1 MLNLTK
7 GENGIMEERASLVA
21 QSAQNAHET
30 KLSIKR
36 QNVTDIKMK
45 LDKLN
50 DIGPKDR
57 MSLQPA
63 GPDFNASEWVD
74 EVQSLSEELIQAEFE
89 FEVCEKNY
97 KKYFG
102 AIPTGDQS
110 VAPKKRVRKPAEK
123 K

>member
-30 KLSIKR
+30 MLSIKR
-36 QNVTDIKMK
+36 QNVTNIKMS
-45 LDKLN
+45 LDRLN

-63 GPDFNASEWVD
+63 GPDFNATDWV
-74 EVQSLSEELIQAEFE
+74 EEIQSLSENLVQAEFE
-89 FEVCEKNY
+89 LEVCQKNY

-102 AIPTGDQS
+102 VIPDGEGQPLS
-110 VAPKKRVRKPAEK
+110 KKRVRKPVEK